1 MPAMEPVFL
10 VCLDCCL
17 EPVVVAVEVAVV
29 GPVLDA
35 VVAMV
40 AVVTIEHYLSETIF
54 CLLNAFFLL
63 FCISD
68 TLFLLLSS
76 FFHISNVRRRVL
88 NLFLILI
95 NDDSHFK

>member
-17 EPVVVAVEVAVV
+17 EPVVVAVVEPVV
-29 GPVLDA
+29 DA

-54 CLLNAFFLL
+54 CILNAFFLL
-63 FCISD
+63 FVSQILCFYC
-68 TLFLLLSS
+68 LAVS
-76 FFHISNVRRRVL
+76 FTF
-88 NLFLILI
+88 
-95 NDDSHFK
+95 